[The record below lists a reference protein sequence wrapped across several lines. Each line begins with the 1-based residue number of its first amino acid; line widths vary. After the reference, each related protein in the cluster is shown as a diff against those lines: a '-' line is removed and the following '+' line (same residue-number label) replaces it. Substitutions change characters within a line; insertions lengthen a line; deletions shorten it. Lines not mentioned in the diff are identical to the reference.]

1 MVWAYVSGFGS
12 QIDEIV
18 LKFPLAGAIDKV
30 FNYIHYSI
38 KKFHKK
44 SYQLT
49 LLTSYFITA
58 TRTGSRGAITV
69 YPVAIK

>member
-30 FNYIHYSI
+30 FFIYIILSKNFTKKVTNLHY
-38 KKFHKK
+38 
-44 SYQLT
+44 LRAT
-49 LLTSYFITA
+49 L
-58 TRTGSRGAITV
+58 
-69 YPVAIK
+69 